1 MFNDRKYFCDR
12 KSAFQAF
19 FVIEKVLFKLFCDR
33 KSAFQAFLW
42 SLFCSDSQ
50 ISHLRQI
57 KSRRN
62 SEKGN
67 HAQTTYLKTFWSS
80 HMKGIAHSVL
90 YNLWTLRRRLIVCNT
105 VSFHGKSCDSTVTGS
120 HLTVTFGN
128 PRPIPFPEERDECI
142 RSLYEYIRWPWPTRQ
157 STSLPRITKLEWK
170 STPKINPIVIT
181 CGRWVHRGSLRSIC
195 PLKIWPPLYYD
206 HSIEVVKFLVD
217 KKVVTNPC
225 GWVTIT
231 ETVTKIKTSGS
242 SFHIA

>member
-80 HMKGIAHSVL
+80 HMNGIAHSVL

-128 PRPIPFPEERDECI
+128 PRPIPFPEERIGRDMT
-142 RSLYEYIRWPWPTRQ
+142 SVSSPSM
-157 STSLPRITKLEWK
+157 STLTLAFYRTVP
-170 STPKINPIVIT
+170 
-181 CGRWVHRGSLRSIC
+181 HC
-195 PLKIWPPLYYD
+195 P
-206 HSIEVVKFLVD
+206 
-217 KKVVTNPC
+217 
-225 GWVTIT
+225 G
-231 ETVTKIKTSGS
+231 
-242 SFHIA
+242 

>member
-128 PRPIPFPEERDECI
+128 PRPIPFPEERIGRDM
-142 RSLYEYIRWPWPTRQ
+142 
-157 STSLPRITKLEWK
+157 TSASSPSMSIYVDLGLQDRVPHKTGM
-170 STPKINPIVIT
+170 KIYAQNQ
-181 CGRWVHRGSLRSIC
+181 HNSDHLRTLG
-195 PLKIWPPLYYD
+195 PQGL
-206 HSIEVVKFLVD
+206 
-217 KKVVTNPC
+217 
-225 GWVTIT
+225 VTIYLSS
-231 ETVTKIKTSGS
+231 KNLTSPILWS
-242 SFHIA
+242 